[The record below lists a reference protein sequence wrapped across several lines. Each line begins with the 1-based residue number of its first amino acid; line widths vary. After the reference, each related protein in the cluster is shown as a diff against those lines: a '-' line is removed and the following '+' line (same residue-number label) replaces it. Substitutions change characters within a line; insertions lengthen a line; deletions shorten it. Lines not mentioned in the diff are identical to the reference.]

1 MLRKLVS
8 VLIVLVLVLG
18 LASAV
23 HGDLTVG
30 VKKGD
35 WIEYAIT
42 TTGTPSEGHDINWS
56 RMEVTDS
63 QGTSIIVYITSRFI
77 NGSTAN
83 FNSTLNLKTGHLI
96 DDFIIPANLK
106 SGDTFLDEKVGK
118 VTITNSEQH
127 SYAGAMRTVLSA
139 YTSQSTYIIWDQA
152 TGVSVEAT
160 SQLPDYSMHTII
172 EETNMW
178 QTTQEL
184 DMTSLLL
191 IYVAVIIVIIAIALL
206 ALRYRKKKPTS
217 KRLMPFLMN
226 A

>member
-1 MLRKLVS
+1 MFRKLAS
-8 VLIVLVLVLG
+8 ILIVLVLVLE
-18 LASAV
+18 LSSAV
-23 HGDLTVG
+23 HGDFSIG

-42 TTGTPSEGHDINWS
+42 TTGTPSEGHDIDWS
-56 RMEVTDS
+56 RMEVTDI

-77 NGSTAN
+77 NGSTEN

-106 SGDTFLDEKVGK
+106 SGDIFLDEKVGN
-118 VTITNSEQH
+118 VTITSSEQH

-139 YTSQSTYIIWDQA
+139 STSQNTYIVWDQA

-172 EETNMW
+172 DGTNMW
-178 QTTQEL
+178 QPTQEL
-184 DMTSLLL
+184 DITSLLL
-191 IYVAVIIVIIAIALL
+191 ISIVLIIAIIAIPLL
-206 ALRYRKKKPTS
+206 ALRHRKKKPTQ
-217 KRLMPFLMN
+217 
-226 A
+226 

>member
-1 MLRKLVS
+1 MFRKVVS

-23 HGDLTVG
+23 HGDLSVG

-42 TTGTPSEGHDINWS
+42 TTGTPSEGHDIDWS
-56 RMEVTDS
+56 RMEVTDI
-63 QGTSIIVYITSRFI
+63 QGTNIIVYITSRFI
-77 NGSTAN
+77 NGSIEN

-106 SGDTFLDEKVGK
+106 LGDTFLDEKVGN
-118 VTITNSEQH
+118 VTITGSEKH
-127 SYAGAMRTVLSA
+127 FYAGAMRTVLSA
-139 YTSQSTYIIWDQA
+139 YTSQNTYIVWDQA

-160 SQLPDYSMHTII
+160 SQLPDYSMYTII
-172 EETNMW
+172 EDTNMW
-178 QTTQEL
+178 QPTQKL

-191 IYVAVIIVIIAIALL
+191 ISVAVITAIIGTALL
-206 ALRYRKKKPTS
+206 ALRYRTKN
-217 KRLMPFLMN
+217 RLIKNEMPFLMN

>member
-1 MLRKLVS
+1 MFRKLVS

-23 HGDLTVG
+23 HGDLSVG

-42 TTGTPSEGHDINWS
+42 ITGTPSEGHDIDWS
-56 RMEVTDS
+56 RLEVTDI
-63 QGTSIIVYITSRFI
+63 QGASIIVYHTSRLI
-77 NGSTAN
+77 NGSTEN

-106 SGDTFLDEKVGK
+106 SGDTFLDEKVGS
-118 VTITNSEQH
+118 VTITSSEQH

-139 YTSQSTYIIWDQA
+139 SISQETDIVWDQA

-160 SQLPDYSMHTII
+160 SQLPDYSMHTIV
-172 EETNMW
+172 EDTNMW
-178 QTTQEL
+178 QPTQEL

-191 IYVAVIIVIIAIALL
+191 ISVAGIIALIAIALL
-206 ALRYRKKKPTS
+206 ALKYRKKKP
-217 KRLMPFLMN
+217 
-226 A
+226 AQ

>member
-1 MLRKLVS
+1 MFRKIAS
-8 VLIVLVLVLG
+8 VLIMLVLVLG

-23 HGDLTVG
+23 HGDLSVG

-42 TTGTPSEGHDINWS
+42 ITGTPSEGHDIDWS
-56 RMEVTDS
+56 RMEVTDIH
-63 QGTSIIVYITSRFI
+63 GTNIIVYITSRFI
-77 NGSTAN
+77 NGSTEN

-106 SGDTFLDEKVGK
+106 SGDTFLDEKVGS
-118 VTITNSEQH
+118 VIITSSGQH

-139 YTSQSTYIIWDQA
+139 SISQETDIVWDQA

-160 SQLPDYSMHTII
+160 SQLPDYSMHTIV
-172 EETNMW
+172 EDTNMW
-178 QTTQEL
+178 QPTQEL

-191 IYVAVIIVIIAIALL
+191 ISVAGIITLIAIALL
-206 ALRYRKKKPTS
+206 TLKYRKKKP
-217 KRLMPFLMN
+217 
-226 A
+226 AQ